1 MISFTPFRMMVV
13 GVVMMVFA
21 AVSMFV
27 MALRWI
33 PSTYWLNFLA
43 SMASVAGLTLGLYGL
58 FQKTHPRER

>member
-1 MISFTPFRMMVV
+1 MYRFSPLRLMILGMGMMI
-13 GVVMMVFA
+13 FS

-33 PSTYWLNFLA
+33 PSTFWLNFLA
-43 SMASVAGLTLGLYGL
+43 TMASVVGLTLGLYGL

>member
-1 MISFTPFRMMVV
+1 MVLGV
-13 GVVMMVFA
+13 GMMVFS
-21 AVSMFV
+21 AVSTFL